1 MPGPGDRIL
10 TTHTGSLPRPRA
22 LTRLY
27 ARRARG
33 EQVDLAELQA
43 AARAAVQAIVP
54 KQLEAGIDI
63 PNDGEQGRESF
74 VLYLRDRLTGL
85 GGESRRG
92 LFQDVADYPE
102 FQEELRASFAGKE
115 TASLTAHLPAA
126 VGEVRYVGAEAM
138 QAECAEFR
146 AALDA
151 AGAGRREAFMAAP
164 SPGIVAAVVQNKH
177 YATDD
182 AYLDA
187 LAAALRAEYAAIIA
201 AGFTLQLDCPDLAL
215 ERHGAWQDRPL
226 ADFLDFCER
235 VVAAI
240 NRAIEGLPRERI
252 RLHVCWGNYEAPH
265 DRDVPFEDIWPVIRR
280 LKVGAFVLPFANP
293 RHAHEHKVFR
303 RLPLEADQVLV
314 AGVVDTLT
322 NFVEHPEV
330 IAERL
335 ERIAESIGDPKRLM
349 AGTDCG
355 FDTSAGRGRVA
366 ADVVWAK
373 LRSMAEGARLA
384 SDRLLRAG

>member
-1 MPGPGDRIL
+1 MPGSAERIL

-22 LTRLY
+22 LTRLF
-27 ARRARG
+27 ARRQRG
-33 EQVDLAELQA
+33 EAVDPAELQA
-43 AARAAVQAIVP
+43 ASRAAVQAIVP
-54 KQLEAGIDI
+54 KQLSAGIDI

-85 GGESRRG
+85 GGETHRG
-92 LFQDVADYPE
+92 LFQDVASYPE
-102 FQEELRASFAGKE
+102 FQEDLRASFAGKE

-126 VGEVRYVGAEAM
+126 LGEVNYVGDDAM
-138 QAECAEFR
+138 AAECAEFR
-146 AALDA
+146 TALTQ
-151 AGAGRREAFMAAP
+151 AGATGEAFLAAP
-164 SPGIVAAVVQNKH
+164 SPGIVAAVVQNRH
-177 YATDD
+177 YDTDD

-187 LAAALRAEYAAIIA
+187 LASALQHEYRAIIQ

-226 ADFLDFCER
+226 SDFLDFCER

-240 NRAIEGLPRERI
+240 NRAIEGLPKDRI

-265 DRDVPFEDIWPVIRR
+265 DRDVPFEDIWPVIRQA
-280 LKVGAFVLPFANP
+280 KVGGFVLPFANP
-293 RHAHEHKVFR
+293 RHAHEHRVFR
-303 RLPLEADQVLV
+303 KAPLADDQILV
-314 AGVVDTLT
+314 AGVIDTLT
-322 NFVEHPEV
+322 NVVEHPEV

-335 ERIAESIGDPKRLM
+335 ERIAQSIGDARRLV

-355 FDTSAGRGRVA
+355 FDTSAGRGRVSS
-366 ADVVWAK
+366 DVVWAK

-384 SDRLLRAG
+384 SDRLIKA

>member
-1 MPGPGDRIL
+1 MPGSAERIL

-22 LTRLY
+22 LTRLF
-27 ARRARG
+27 ARRQRG
-33 EQVDLAELQA
+33 EAVDPAELQA
-43 AARAAVQAIVP
+43 ASRAAVQAIVP
-54 KQLEAGIDI
+54 KQLSAGIDI

-85 GGESRRG
+85 GGETHRG
-92 LFQDVADYPE
+92 LFQDVASYPE
-102 FQEELRASFAGKE
+102 FQEDLRASFAGKE

-126 VGEVRYVGAEAM
+126 LGEVNYVGDDAM
-138 QAECAEFR
+138 AAECAEFR
-146 AALDA
+146 TALTQ
-151 AGAGRREAFMAAP
+151 AGATGEAFLAAP
-164 SPGIVAAVVQNKH
+164 SPGIVAAVVQNRH
-177 YATDD
+177 YDTDD

-187 LAAALRAEYAAIIA
+187 LASALQHEYRAIIQ

-226 ADFLDFCER
+226 SDFLGFCER

-240 NRAIEGLPRERI
+240 NRAIEGLPKDRI

-265 DRDVPFEDIWPVIRR
+265 DRDVPFEDIWPVIRQA
-280 LKVGAFVLPFANP
+280 KVGGFVLPFANP
-293 RHAHEHKVFR
+293 RHAHEHRVFR
-303 RLPLEADQVLV
+303 KAPLADDQILV
-314 AGVVDTLT
+314 AGVIDTLT
-322 NFVEHPEV
+322 NVVEHPEV

-335 ERIAESIGDPKRLM
+335 ERIAQSIGDARRLV

-355 FDTSAGRGRVA
+355 FDTSAGRGRVSS
-366 ADVVWAK
+366 DVVWAK

-384 SDRLLRAG
+384 SDRLIKA